1 MIPNWMALL
10 LPQRMDSKIH
20 LCSCLV
26 ITLLTLRELALEGK
40 EIWLGSGLDVMTNE
54 VTD

>member
-10 LPQRMDSKIH
+10 LPQRKDYLIH

-26 ITLLTLRELALEGK
+26 ITLLTLRGLALEGK
-40 EIWLGSGLDVMTNE
+40 ETSLGKWIGRD
-54 VTD
+54 D